1 MSPHLPVQSSDTSLH
16 CNDSG
21 GAGCPIL
28 FLNGAFGTQ
37 HDWARVLGRL
47 DPRYRTVTFDAR
59 GRGKSRRSKTYS
71 FAADLDDVAAVVA
84 ATGLRRHLI
93 VGWSHGAALAVRYAA
108 QHPDEVTGLVLV
120 DGAFPISMLAEAD
133 KEQARRTFRRL
144 APLMRVMAVFNRSAR
159 MSGSEAADLN
169 IELDDLAASLT
180 YDYDIIHCPIE
191 FIVGSKPHMGATD
204 EQCRTMRASITALVE
219 QHGNISLFATL
230 PASHNQ
236 ILTKHPDIV
245 ATAIDR
251 VYAALTPT
259 APRGGAIESPRLT
272 ATAQVVLTGSLRVSG
287 AACDID

>member
-1 MSPHLPVQSSDTSLH
+1 
-16 CNDSG
+16 
-21 GAGCPIL
+21 
-28 FLNGAFGTQ
+28 
-37 HDWARVLGRL
+37 
-47 DPRYRTVTFDAR
+47 
-59 GRGKSRRSKTYS
+59 
-71 FAADLDDVAAVVA
+71 
-84 ATGLRRHLI
+84 
-93 VGWSHGAALAVRYAA
+93 
-108 QHPDEVTGLVLV
+108 VLV

-230 PASHNQ
+230 PASHDQAPRHRRDGNRPG
-236 ILTKHPDIV
+236 LRRAHPDG
-245 ATAIDR
+245 AARWSDR
-251 VYAALTPT
+251 VAAPDSYSTGGVDRKPPSERRGVRHRLSPT
-259 APRGGAIESPRLT
+259 KRSYSPRQPAHDRHATRRVAGLWGRANRDARFPVNWAVCRPAPRPAGRRPQG
-272 ATAQVVLTGSLRVSG
+272 
-287 AACDID
+287 